1 MKMRRES
8 EGTERGALLQ
18 PPPHWLPAVTVT
30 GSKRIEK
37 GLQVPPS
44 PGPLG
49 GHSRGR
55 SLAQAGD
62 VGTSAGRCHDALS
75 RAARDVVVDLCPC
88 GRETKRQ
95 APPPGPAGEEGHGS
109 GESAAAPNPSS
120 PLRPG
125 SKILGGKSLTAL
137 HCLNSAETR
146 SASVSPHP
154 TPEPPSPAHTRV
166 G

>member
-30 GSKRIEK
+30 GSKRIKK

-49 GHSRGR
+49 GHRRGR

-62 VGTSAGRCHDALS
+62 VGTSAGWCHDALS
-75 RAARDVVVDLCPC
+75 RAAWDVVVDLCP
-88 GRETKRQ
+88 RQ
-95 APPPGPAGEEGHGS
+95 AESRLVQVPHGW
-109 GESAAAPNPSS
+109 G
-120 PLRPG
+120 LLFGRRC
-125 SKILGGKSLTAL
+125 LG
-137 HCLNSAETR
+137 
-146 SASVSPHP
+146 
-154 TPEPPSPAHTRV
+154 
-166 G
+166 